1 MEYVMKELEF
11 DVELTTSDLYRFS
24 MRHSY
29 LSISGMFGVLISVGS
44 FIYLAFGYSSLDRTA
59 CMALAIIGCLFTVVQ
74 PMMLYMK
81 SRAQVQ
87 RNKNINA
94 PLHYVLSEEG
104 ILVRQGDEEGV
115 VKWEEVQ
122 KKIMTSNALYLYMSP
137 IRAFIFPRAQ
147 CKEVYEQVCEM
158 VTMQMKKQQDGEE

>member
-1 MEYVMKELEF
+1 MKEFEF

-29 LSISGMFGVLISVGS
+29 LSISGLFGVFISVGS
-44 FIYLAFGYSSLDRTA
+44 LLYLAFCYSTLDKTA

-74 PMMLYMK
+74 PVMLYTK

-94 PLHYVLSEEG
+94 PLHYVISEEG
-104 ILVRQGDEEGV
+104 ILVRQGEEEGTV
-115 VKWEEVQ
+115 EWEEVQ
-122 KKIMTSNALYLYMSP
+122 KKIVTSNAMYLYMSP
-137 IRAFIFPRAQ
+137 IRAFIFPNAQ
-147 CKEVYEQVCEM
+147 
-158 VTMQMKKQQDGEE
+158 